1 MACETKVG
9 RSIAVISLA
18 DFAFFSEMT
27 RFVTF
32 PRLFA
37 GAAALVV
44 APLHAAAPVFPPHP
58 DHTDS
63 PMTVPAGKTLVIP
76 IACDDA
82 DGDALTYTVT
92 SSSPHVFARIKTG
105 NPHLKMQVH
114 TDNDGTGVAYDGVME
129 FQLFRDFTP
138 ETASFIAGYAQ
149 SGFYDN
155 VLFHRIIPGFV
166 VQGGDPA
173 GTGTGITG
181 AGVNLNLN
189 YSLPHEF
196 RNELIFSGRG
206 QLAMANSSGGYS
218 QSFPTTDNFRYRT
231 GSFTATNG
239 TQFFITLDPLR
250 AFGPSQV
257 NLTYKHTLFGQLV
270 RGFDVMEKAEGVP
283 KTNDKP
289 NVDFKMSTLSV
300 APSKTDAILLV
311 SATTLA
317 TCAITVTA
325 TDPDGNSAV
334 RVVNVQVTADTV
346 NEPPILEAF
355 EPVVMPV
362 GGSPVFKV
370 RSFDLE
376 SDAIS
381 TRFPVRDIF
390 TGQTIYAGLSPDNLR
405 ATARATAGA
414 WDVTV
419 SVAGLND
426 PLVNTSPSDASR
438 FQLLEVG
445 IGDRPLVAT
454 PLNVEATPTVSTG
467 NIRVASFRHG
477 GAGLAPSDF
486 IAAVNWGDGSNRSLS
501 TGTSPAVTILR
512 SPANP
517 SVYEVRAAHTYARPG
532 VYPLRVLIDGPLG
545 ATDTAKGMVVVNPA
559 GATLKAMGQQIEFN
573 SSPVFSS
580 RPLATFTDS
589 TPGAR
594 IAHYAATVDWGD
606 GKRTPGVIRQAGA
619 GRFSVFGSHRYLDPT
634 RYSVAVHIHRIPL
647 PADVVA
653 WTSIKMGGFAGP
665 PQLPPYAK
673 ANITSYW
680 SENPVKFYR
689 GASTD
694 VLGTLFLI
702 NGGQKPTTKWK
713 IRKWLSTDR
722 VLNTTG
728 PNPDVLLKIGALN
741 KLVTEIPLNALP
753 PGGGGNFS
761 FAPVTGADFTIRLPA
776 GETGAGKYIITQF
789 VYNDPIT
796 DNMAVPKTVV
806 FGPLP
811 GILVTS
817 PLFVSSASLT
827 VKEGETN
834 NNQKSASFRV
844 RLDTLPTADVT
855 IGVEIV
861 NSSGIVDNTRAT
873 LDRSSVV
880 FSTVSGTTDQI
891 VVVSSV
897 DDAVKNNTGSYTIRL
912 KPAVSTDPRFQGMDA
927 TDVRLTVLDN
937 EP

>member
-1 MACETKVG
+1 
-9 RSIAVISLA
+9 
-18 DFAFFSEMT
+18 MT
-27 RFVTF
+27 RLVNF
-32 PRLFA
+32 PRLFVA
-37 GAAALVV
+37 GVV
-44 APLHAAAPVFPPHP
+44 AMVAAPSHGASPVFPPHP
-58 DHTDS
+58 DQTDS
-63 PMTVPAGKTLVIP
+63 PTVLPAGKTLVIP

-92 SSSPHVFARIKTG
+92 SSSPHVFARVKTG
-105 NPHLKMQVH
+105 NPHLKMQV
-114 TDNDGTGVAYDGVME
+114 TTANDGSGSPYTGEME

-138 ETASFIAGYAQ
+138 DTASFIAGYAQ

-173 GTGTGITG
+173 GTGTGVTSG
-181 AGVNLNLN
+181 GTNLNLN
-189 YSLPHEF
+189 YALPHEF
-196 RNELIFSGRG
+196 RTELIFTGRG

-218 QSFPTTDNFRYRT
+218 QSFPTIDNFRYRT
-231 GSFTATNG
+231 GSFTPTNG

-250 AFGPSQV
+250 DFGPSKV
-257 NLTYKHTLFGQLV
+257 NLDYKHTIFGQLV
-270 RGFDVMEKAEGVP
+270 RGFDAMEKAEGVP

-300 APSKTDAILLV
+300 APSKTDATLLV
-311 SATTLA
+311 SATTV
-317 TCAITVTA
+317 TTSVIVVTA
-325 TDPDGNSAV
+325 TDPDGNSAQKV
-334 RVVNVQVTADTV
+334 INVTVNADTI
-346 NEPPILEAF
+346 NDPPILEAF

-362 GGSPVFKV
+362 GGAPNFKV

-390 TGQTIYAGLSPDNLR
+390 TGQTIYAGLSSDNLR
-405 ATARATAGA
+405 ATSRVSPGA

-426 PLVNTSPSDASR
+426 PLVNASPSDASR

-445 IGDRPLVAT
+445 VGDRLLMAT
-454 PLNVEATPTVSTG
+454 PQNVEATATVATG
-467 NIRVASFRHG
+467 NIRLATFRHG
-477 GAGLAPSDF
+477 GTGLAPADF
-486 IAAVNWGDGSNRSLS
+486 IASVNWGDGSNRQTS
-501 TGTSPAVTILR
+501 TGNTPPVTILR

-517 SVYEVRAAHTYARPG
+517 SIYEVRGAHTYARPG
-532 VYPLRVLIDGPLG
+532 VYPLQVTIDGPTG
-545 ATDTAKGMVVVNPA
+545 STDSAKGMAVVSPV

-573 SSPVFSS
+573 SSIPVFST

-594 IAHYAATVDWGD
+594 VAHYTATVDWGD

-634 RYSVAVHIHRIPL
+634 RYSVAVHIHRIPI

-653 WTSIKMGGFAGP
+653 WSSIKMGGFSGP
-665 PQLPPYAK
+665 PQLPPFAK
-673 ANITSYW
+673 ANITSFW
-680 SENPVKFYR
+680 SENPVKSYR
-689 GASTD
+689 GGATD

-702 NGGQKPTTKWK
+702 NGGQKPTSKWK
-713 IRKWLSTDR
+713 IRQWLSLDK
-722 VLNTTG
+722 VLNTSG
-728 PNPDVLLKIGALN
+728 VNPDVPLKIGPLN
-741 KLVTEIPLNALP
+741 KLISEIPLNALP

-776 GETGAGKYIITQF
+776 GETGAGKYIITQLA
-789 VYNDPIT
+789 YNDPIT
-796 DNMAVPKTVV
+796 DNMSVPKTVV
-806 FGPLP
+806 FGPLN
-811 GILVTS
+811 GFLVTS
-817 PLFVSSASLT
+817 PLFVSSATLT

-834 NNQKSASFRV
+834 NPQKTASFRV

-855 IGVEIV
+855 VALDIV
-861 NSSGIVDNTRAT
+861 NASGVVDASRAT
-873 LDRSSVV
+873 LDKTSIT
-880 FSTVSGTTDQI
+880 FSPVNATTDQI

-897 DDAVKNNTGSYTIRL
+897 DDATKNGTGSFTIRV
-912 KPAVSTDPRFQGMDA
+912 KAATSTDPRFQGMDA
-927 TDVRLTVLDN
+927 SDVRLQVLDN